1 MLRQEIA
8 PIGFFSSKILRMKT
22 SIKAVVFDFG
32 GVLLDWNPYNLYK
45 PYFPDDPQGIED
57 FLREIDF
64 FVWNAEQD
72 RGRSFAEGVAVHS
85 AKFPHRASLIKAYA
99 DHWEDSIT
107 GEIEGTVDILH
118 RLKKKS
124 YPLYGL
130 SNWSAETFPLMLAK
144 YSFFD
149 ELDDIVFSGEI
160 NLIKPEPEIYHY
172 LLNRIEYSASECLFI
187 DDSLPNIE
195 TALELGFHA
204 HHFKSPEGLEMVLRE
219 YQIL

>member
-1 MLRQEIA
+1 
-8 PIGFFSSKILRMKT
+8 MKNP
-22 SIKAVVFDFG
+22 IKAIVFDFG
-32 GVLLDWNPYNLYK
+32 GVLLDWNPHNLYRR
-45 PYFPDDPQGIED
+45 YFPEDPEALEE

-64 FVWNAEQD
+64 YAWNAEQD

-85 AKFPHRASLIKAYA
+85 AKFPHHASLIKTYA
-99 DHWEDSIT
+99 ENWEDSIA
-107 GEIEGTVDILH
+107 GAIEGTVDILR

-130 SNWSAETFPLMLAK
+130 SNWSPETFPLMLK
-144 YSFFD
+144 EYSFFD
-149 ELDDIVFSGEI
+149 KFDDIVFSGEI
-160 NLIKPEPEIYHY
+160 KLIKPEPEIYHF

-195 TALELGFHA
+195 TARSLGFYG
-204 HHFKSPEGLEMVLRE
+204 HHFESPEILEIALRE